1 MVVGVALVVVTMSDV
16 VGRLVIPRARSSA
29 FGRGVDRVVDG
40 VFQLLVSRFAN
51 YEDKDRV
58 LAAQPAVYLLLLEF
72 RLPM

>member
-1 MVVGVALVVVTMSDV
+1 VPALHVVAMVVGVALVVVTMSDV

-51 YEDKDRV
+51 YADKDRV
-58 LAAQPAVYLLLLEF
+58 LPCCL
-72 RLPM
+72 RSR